1 MLAVWIIL
9 GEEELRKPKIMSIDL
24 GKFIYAH
31 PRLSQVT
38 EAAWRT
44 RATHLSALSKIY
56 QITKFFDFPLFS
68 QPDLTWSLF
77 SYITLIKKLISELTI
92 NQLSE

>member
-9 GEEELRKPKIMSIDL
+9 GEEELRTPKNMSIDL

-38 EAAWRT
+38 EAA
-44 RATHLSALSKIY
+44 
-56 QITKFFDFPLFS
+56 
-68 QPDLTWSLF
+68 
-77 SYITLIKKLISELTI
+77 
-92 NQLSE
+92 